1 MKMRIRRIALLLAAA
16 VPLIA
21 FAPSQASVRRR
32 PPVVNLVINN
42 FRYCKTAPCSLTD
55 TAYLRS
61 PAGGSL
67 YDNAPAAIQI
77 KAGSIVRW
85 TYKDTGVPGC
95 DLFNV
100 GPVNCPGHEVRI
112 ENGTMNGGKQIG
124 FAAAR
129 SSKPQVISFFVPL
142 NYAGRTIHYFCN
154 INNHWAFGLTGI
166 LKITK

>member
-1 MKMRIRRIALLLAAA
+1 MKMRVRGIALVAAA
-16 VPLIA
+16 VVPLIA

-42 FRYCKTAPCSLTD
+42 FRYCKAAPCSLTD

-67 YDNAPAAIQI
+67 YDNAPAAITI

-95 DLFNV
+95 DLFNF

-112 ENGTMNGGKQIG
+112 ENGTMNGGKLIG

-129 SSKPQVISFFVPL
+129 SSKPQVISFYIPV

-154 INNHWAFGLTGI
+154 INNHWAFGLTGV